1 MDLTVLL
8 EYGVKANAILLL
20 EDNFMIRRAGNG
32 SEYLLL
38 VEEINWFWV
47 LLIYLAVPTVVG
59 GGRWWGLG
67 CGLVGGEYVLS
78 TLSSRYHIYVFKIS
92 LFHFC

>member
-32 SEYLLL
+32 SEYLLM

-47 LLIYLAVPTVVG
+47 LLISSSISSVVG
-59 GGRWWGLG
+59 GGWLWRWTD
-67 CGLVGGEYVLS
+67 EA
-78 TLSSRYHIYVFKIS
+78 
-92 LFHFC
+92 